1 MAKKK
6 FNSLNAVFNTESSKK
21 VNTFEVKKYK
31 SYYDYTGIKLE
42 DKDTLI
48 LSEEDIMINK
58 EKINEGYFNIAKN
71 LYKANQILASYD
83 KTSGK
88 FINWFEGLGLKKTFV
103 YNSIKRYNLYLL
115 TNEEKKINKLSQK
128 AVEILGSKKVED
140 SLKIEI
146 LKEDGI
152 ENKSDKDLR
161 EYILEIISEHS
172 EMKKKVEK
180 DSIEKEVKEEKVQL
194 ELNYIEEKLK
204 SFKSEFMDICS
215 EEQYKKI
222 KKIRK
227 ILESIMD

>member
-6 FNSLNAVFNTESSKK
+6 FNSLNAVFNTEPSKK

-31 SYYDYTGIKLE
+31 SYYDYTGIKSE

-58 EKINEGYFNIAKN
+58 EKVNEGYFNIAKN
-71 LYKANQILASYD
+71 LYTANQILASYD
-83 KTSGK
+83 NTSGK
-88 FINWFEGLGLKKTFV
+88 FINWFQGLGLKKTFV

-115 TNEEKKINKLSQK
+115 TNEEKKVNRLSQK
-128 AVEILGSKKVED
+128 AVEMIGSKKVDD

-152 ENKSDKDLR
+152 ENKSDRDLR

-172 EMKKKVEK
+172 EMKKNDEK
-180 DSIEKEVKEEKVQL
+180 SSGEKIIKKEKIEL

-204 SFKSEFMDICS
+204 NFKDELLDQCS
-215 EEQYKKI
+215 EEQYKKMKKI
-222 KKIRK
+222 KKI
-227 ILESIMD
+227 LEGIMD